1 MTEKKQGLKDVLNI
15 RVDEALA
22 REVERI
28 AQVQGTSA
36 SEIARQLIRHGVEV
50 ERQAQASLLALPYE
64 WDTSKMRGRVVID
77 AKWVPYT
84 RREVLEADSLDLDE
98 IDERTVWFEGDTP

>member
-1 MTEKKQGLKDVLNI
+1 MTEKKPGLKDVLNI
-15 RVDEALA
+15 RVDEPLA

-64 WDTSKMRGRVVID
+64 WDTSKMRGRVVIE

-84 RREVLEADSLDLDE
+84 RREVFEMDNLDPDD
-98 IDERTVWFEGDTP
+98 IDDRAIWVEGERP